1 MPSRDIDLLLD
12 ILGNE
17 TRRRIIKLIAEEP
30 RYLLQMARE
39 LEVSQ
44 QAILKH
50 LDLLQQHGLISM
62 FSAESEFA
70 APQRKY
76 YELARSLYL
85 RVGITRNTVRFSI
98 DKVPYKKRE
107 LKIKISDVKGL
118 EDKVRAFEKLRK
130 PDEALKISEEILR
143 EIDAKFEELGEMEV
157 YLMRLK
163 QRVSEKAKRTIKIVT
178 SNPLERKILFSILES
193 GKALDI
199 DALSEELN
207 ISEKD
212 LEMVL
217 ETLKQKGLI
226 ELGKLPVDI
235 RNE

>member
-1 MPSRDIDLLLD
+1 MPSKDVDLLLD

-17 TRRRIIKLIAEEP
+17 TRRRILKLIAEEP

-50 LDLLQQHGLISM
+50 LDLLQHHGLISM

-70 APQRKY
+70 APKRKY

-85 RVGITRNTVRFSI
+85 RVGIKRNIVRFSI

-107 LKIKISDVKGL
+107 LKTETSNLKDL
-118 EDKVRAFEKLRK
+118 EDKVRLFEKLSK

-143 EIDAKFEELGEMEV
+143 EIDAKFEELGNMEA

-163 QRVSEKAKRTIKIVT
+163 QRVSEKAKRTIRIVA
-178 SNPLERKILFSILES
+178 SIPIERKILYSILES

-207 ISEKD
+207 ISKKD

-217 ETLKQKGLI
+217 KALKQKGLI
-226 ELGKLPVDI
+226 ELDDLPLDI
-235 RNE
+235 RK

>member
-130 PDEALKISEEILR
+130 PDEALKISEEILK

-212 LEMVL
+212 LETVL
-217 ETLKQKGLI
+217 ENLKQKGLI

>member
-130 PDEALKISEEILR
+130 PDEALKISEEILK